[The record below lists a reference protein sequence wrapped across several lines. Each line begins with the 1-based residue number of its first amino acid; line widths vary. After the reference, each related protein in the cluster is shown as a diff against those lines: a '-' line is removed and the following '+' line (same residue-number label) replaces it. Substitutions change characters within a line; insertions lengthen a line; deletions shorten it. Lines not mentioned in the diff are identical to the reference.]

1 MLDLLI
7 YCLSGIFVVGVI
19 GCLFV
24 IPITAFR
31 LFAILFEHDPG
42 DEEERSKAL

>member
-1 MLDLLI
+1 MLDLLV
-7 YCLSGIFVVGVI
+7 YGLSAIFLVGLI

-31 LFAILFEHDPG
+31 LFAILFEHDPEA
-42 DEEERSKAL
+42 EEEHSEA

>member
-1 MLDLLI
+1 MLDLLV
-7 YCLSGIFVVGVI
+7 YGLSGMFLVGVI

-31 LFAILFEHDPG
+31 LFAILFEHDPAA
-42 DEEERSKAL
+42 EEEHSQAL